1 MNTSEMVLAVI
12 AASLVLLINW
22 RALASH
28 RLPANRLLTLAA
40 IWIVIIVTGALLARA
55 FLR

>member
-1 MNTSEMVLAVI
+1 MTNGEIVLAIVS
-12 AASLVLLINW
+12 ASLVLLINW

-40 IWIVIIVTGALLARA
+40 IWIGIIVVVALAARA
-55 FLR
+55 FIG